1 VHCCEAFVTYFQKL
15 SVFIFYEFFNLLP
28 SYSFKR
34 IYSHSIVQVIE
45 SIVYHYSCISSRI
58 FSLNVQQ
65 LHISISSG
73 IILLYLNFSILYVG
87 DSFDS
92 LHELVDGVCAL
103 ELAVVLTVGLELH
116 LIVPVRHLSHQQLLL
131 HREFLLPHDL
141 CVIGYL
147 V

>member
-1 VHCCEAFVTYFQKL
+1 MHCSEAFVTYFQKL

-28 SYSFKR
+28 SYPFKR
-34 IYSHSIVQVIE
+34 IKSHSVVQVIE
-45 SIVYHYSCISSRI
+45 SIVYHYSGISLRI

-65 LHISISSG
+65 LHIPKSSRV
-73 IILLYLNFSILYVG
+73 ILLYLNFSILNVR

-116 LIVPVRHLSHQQLLL
+116 LIVPVRHLPHQQLLL
-131 HREFLLPHDL
+131 HCEFLLPHDL
-141 CVIGYL
+141 
-147 V
+147 